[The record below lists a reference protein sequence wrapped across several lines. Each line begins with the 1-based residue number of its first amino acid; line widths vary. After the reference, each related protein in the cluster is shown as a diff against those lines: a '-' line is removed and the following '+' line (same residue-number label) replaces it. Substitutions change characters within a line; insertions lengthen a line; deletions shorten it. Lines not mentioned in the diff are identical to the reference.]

1 MVNSLG
7 CSKCALHLISLTER
21 SAGQALPY
29 TLSLDDEDAEQ
40 GIEKYY
46 PSSALPQWKLT
57 AQADGTK
64 AEMVER
70 TQVFSDMSYGSEGYL
85 VLPKLQVE
93 SGKSMTL
100 KFDYA
105 LTCDLTPGL
114 TLNVYDGTEHNPENF
129 TLRQSLPVVADSA
142 FAQASIA
149 LPAQAAA
156 TQYYIAMRTSAPE
169 EGSDMKGGYVYT
181 AKVKN
186 FAIDYD
192 VPSGV
197 TEVGEAS
204 PIVVSGNT
212 VAAQASE
219 ISVYDLLGRK
229 VAHAYGDGTTATVTL
244 PDGGV
249 YVVKAGATA
258 IKVVT
263 R

>member
-1 MVNSLG
+1 
-7 CSKCALHLISLTER
+7 
-21 SAGQALPY
+21 
-29 TLSLDDEDAEQ
+29 
-40 GIEKYY
+40 
-46 PSSALPQWKLT
+46 
-57 AQADGTK
+57 
-64 AEMVER
+64 MVER

-244 PDGGV
+244 PEGGV